1 MLSLNENVK
10 VLALL
15 KEGKIL
21 CAEVAKIR
29 GKNKSCICEIVKK
42 KK

>member
-21 CAEVAKIR
+21 CAEVAKIH
-29 GKNKSCICEIVKK
+29 GKHLSHTVAINFAV
-42 KK
+42 